1 MSDLKSMPLFLNLNH
16 TASPRRR
23 NHPVEELLGAAIIM
37 RYDLWIYD
45 CGLMTNNIPSI
56 ICISFDIASP
66 TASTAISCS
75 TTNPKK
81 ATADGGRLLRSTT
94 AL

>member
-1 MSDLKSMPLFLNLNH
+1 MSDLTSMPRFLNLSH

-23 NHPVEELLGAAIIM
+23 NHPCVEELLGAAIIM

-45 CGLMTNNIPSI
+45 CGLMTNNIPSN

-66 TASTAISCS
+66 TASTAIILFD
-75 TTNPKK
+75 N
-81 ATADGGRLLRSTT
+81 
-94 AL
+94 